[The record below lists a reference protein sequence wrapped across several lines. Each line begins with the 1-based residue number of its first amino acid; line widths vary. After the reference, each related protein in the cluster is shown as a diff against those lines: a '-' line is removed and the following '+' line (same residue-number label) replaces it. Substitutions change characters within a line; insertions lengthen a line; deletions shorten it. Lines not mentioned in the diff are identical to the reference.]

1 VKVQKMRIKGL
12 NNAPGWIE
20 IAFHEDINILTGRNG
35 AGKTTILKSI
45 WYGISGNIEHLIREV
60 VFESYEIETSS
71 YILSVDRKESGPADI
86 RNIESFTI
94 QLNDKQGRA
103 LAPRKTES
111 QDSIERG
118 TAAGPVNVANRI
130 TVAIDDNSSVFF
142 PTFRRIE
149 GGFGMADREPSRYTH
164 PRHLP
169 SSQMQDALE
178 ALSGF
183 LTTRGHQFVAS
194 TSTSDLTVLLNRKY
208 AELSNKV
215 NKDSENLLQNI
226 FALVRRSHEY
236 SQSNDADAII
246 GSRTILHDINTA
258 ASEFEIRRAKTFAPV
273 GVLLNLVG
281 SMLSHKGVR
290 LTDTLIAGDAAK
302 AIDSTKLSAGEKQML
317 SFLCYNAFASESK
330 IFIDEPELSLHVDW
344 QRQLVKTLVSQQQEN
359 QFFIATH
366 SPFIYSQYADK
377 EIVISPDRGFEDELP
392 FDGAVFEPPIDA
404 PYSVFDAREGK
415 WPLES

>member
-35 AGKTTILKSI
+35 AGKTTLLKSI

-71 YILSVDRKESGPADI
+71 YFLSVERKESGPANI
-86 RNIESFTI
+86 RSIESYTI
-94 QLNDKQGRA
+94 QLNDKNGRA

-111 QDSIERG
+111 RDRIDRG
-118 TAAGPVNVANRI
+118 MLTSAVNVANRI
-130 TVAIDDNSSVFF
+130 TATIDFNTSVFF

-149 GGFGMADREPSRYTH
+149 GGFGMAEMEASRYS
-164 PRHLP
+164 RHMP
-169 SSQMQDALE
+169 SSDMQDALE
-178 ALSGF
+178 ALSSF
-183 LTTRGHQFVAS
+183 LTNPGHQFVAS
-194 TSTSDLTVLLNRKY
+194 TSTSDLKVLLNSKY
-208 AELSNKV
+208 AELSNRV
-215 NKDSENLLQNI
+215 NKESENLLQNI

-236 SQSNDADAII
+236 STSNDVDAINE
-246 GSRTILHDINTA
+246 SRTTLRDINTA
-258 ASEFEIRRAKTFAPV
+258 AAQFEMRREKTFAPF
-273 GVLLNLVG
+273 GVLLNLVEN
-281 SMLSHKGVR
+281 MLSHKGVR

-317 SFLCYNAFASESK
+317 SFLCYNAFASQSK

-344 QRQLVKTLVSQQQEN
+344 QRQLVRTLVAQQQEN

-377 EIVISPDRGFEDELP
+377 ELVISPDRGFEDEHP
-392 FDGAVFEPPIDA
+392 FGDDAFEPPTDA
-404 PYSVFDAREGK
+404 PYSLFDAREGN
-415 WPLES
+415 WRFES

>member
-1 VKVQKMRIKGL
+1 MKVQKMRIKGL

-20 IAFHEDINILTGRNG
+20 IAFHEDLNILTGRNG
-35 AGKTTILKSI
+35 AGKTTLLKSI
-45 WYGISGNIEHLIREV
+45 WYGISGNVEHLIREV

-71 YILSVDRKESGPADI
+71 YFLSVDRKESGPTNI
-86 RNIESFTI
+86 RNIESYTI

-103 LAPRKTES
+103 LAPKKTES
-111 QDSIERG
+111 WDRVKRAMTTS
-118 TAAGPVNVANRI
+118 AANVANHI
-130 TVAIDDNSSVFF
+130 TVGIDNNTSVFF

-149 GGFGMADREPSRYTH
+149 GGFGMADMEPSRYAH
-164 PRHLP
+164 SRHLP

-178 ALSGF
+178 ALSDF
-183 LTTRGHQFVAS
+183 LTTPGHQFVAS

-215 NKDSENLLQNI
+215 NKDSEKLLQNI
-226 FALVRRSHEY
+226 FALVRRSNEY
-236 SQSNDADAII
+236 STSNDVDAITQ
-246 GSRTILHDINTA
+246 SRTTLQDINTA
-258 ASEFEIRRAKTFAPV
+258 ASEFDMRREKSFAPF
-273 GVLLNLVG
+273 GVLLDLVG

-404 PYSVFDAREGK
+404 PYSVFDARDGK
-415 WPLES
+415 WPFES